1 MCKVTVTVL
10 RFGCSAHDTY
20 DGRITTSFNRI
31 VAGARAMGG
40 RSSKPAHR
48 RRPSSKAA
56 RQSSSSHAQPSA
68 DTKEPTAADA
78 NRSSTSNNILDLGN
92 DILVEILSYLGSG
105 RIEHAAV
112 APQMQGRISP
122 GIIPNVLIPRSN
134 ACLARTVPFVNK
146 HLRYLCNASDVLWMT
161 ILKRMLRSDPL
172 GWEESVLALVE
183 GRYHVP
189 KLTATSVQS
198 TVYNTSSVFGD
209 VASSPPWAIHGEDS
223 PLWKFRVRFQG
234 RKLSS
239 LSKRGEELGY
249 YVDLLCQIVGY
260 RCRMKNEHERKEAM
274 HDEKIEQIHVS
285 DAKHAVIHLALSR
298 KVQTLP
304 LLHIPMPSRLLR
316 IGQITRLDASDPR
329 HRQTLAVVTAGQRR
343 RDLRC
348 SAPLDAPRPR
358 FVLWS
363 SGNAITANV
372 SGCRSGAHLV
382 ELHRCH
388 IQQSGRRADL
398 FVVPIERVRIIE
410 TEEREEEDGI
420 TDASFQ
426 LDFSQCR

>member
-1 MCKVTVTVL
+1 
-10 RFGCSAHDTY
+10 
-20 DGRITTSFNRI
+20 
-31 VAGARAMGG
+31 MGG

-56 RQSSSSHAQPSA
+56 RQWSSSHAQPSA

-363 SGNAITANV
+363 SGNTITANV